1 MKSFWYN
8 ESMYTCNHPERR
20 NPSAPK
26 TKVRK
31 SLLLLCLMLLLSA
44 VLPGCSGSKGDGSV
58 VCLQFIQLLTMKDYE
73 GAYALI
79 SPDVRNDTGEET
91 PSGEERISLSEFK
104 KKYTEIFDAME
115 LTDIG
120 YTVVSTA
127 SGAITATVD
136 YDMTYFTDKAGDL
149 SFRFTITSEY
159 QDGWYV
165 QWSPALIF
173 PQMEWG
179 DTMLTGIN
187 YPKRGEIFDCNGNLL
202 AANVNAVTIYCIPSS
217 IQLAGDN
224 KAVTD
229 VKALFKANDEDLTP
243 EQLTEKS
250 WYIPFE
256 QQVAAIEELGLKEA
270 DVRNAF
276 ARTFR
281 DFCKLA
287 TLYPDEL
294 TEELEAKLLAIPG
307 IGIDTEN
314 YGTVRSYPYGSSLCH
329 LLGYAGI
336 IQKEY
341 IQEYDD
347 KTGEKNEEF
356 LDDPF
361 YDGDS
366 WLGYAGLEKHY
377 ENILR
382 GEKGSFAYIQGKGGK
397 NKQTLYNIPAKNG
410 QDLHLSID
418 INLQQRTE
426 EVIKNVVYTEEYTGA
441 VIVMN
446 PKTGAVEAM
455 VSFPGYD
462 PNDFSRGDLDEDDW
476 QAMQNDPQEPLFNRV
491 LQGLY
496 PPGSTFKPL
505 TAIATLESGT
515 MTTEDTFPEEE
526 EGLQGY
532 DVLWNP
538 SKSPTMAYT
547 GVTRVTRTKSTNRR
561 GPMNLKNC
569 MIQSDNIYFAYC
581 AMKMGWDTFKRY
593 MSVMGMGESIPFD
606 LPTQTSQVKNE
617 ASEESY
623 DLLAMTGYGQ
633 GELLITPLQLACY
646 ISAFQNGGNVCEP
659 YVIESIWQQENTD
672 YTLLSEHEVST
683 WKTICAPTTAEIIN
697 DCLEGVVA
705 LPRTAGKGY
714 DGFGT
719 GRFLGVRRTYVC
731 AGKTGTAELDK
742 EQNAEEANK
751 EIAWFVAYRSE
762 YLEADANGS
771 TELAPEDERLVLV
784 MLEVDMTKQ
793 VDEWTMMKFL
803 IAQAL
808 LKDDTLTETPVTDE
822 IMTAGISSNSTNGQ

>member
-1 MKSFWYN
+1 MEDK
-8 ESMYTCNHPERR
+8 RA
-20 NPSAPK
+20 SAPK
-26 TKVRK
+26 KQKVNK
-31 SLLLLCLMLLLSA
+31 IAVLLCLITLLS
-44 VLPGCSGSKGDGSV
+44 VLLPGCSGAKGDGSV

-73 GAYALI
+73 GAYSVI
-79 SPDVRNDTGEET
+79 SPDIRNDTGTDAPE
-91 PSGEERISLSEFK
+91 GENRISLSEFK
-104 KKYTEIFDAME
+104 NKYTEIFEAMG
-115 LTDIG
+115 LTDFA
-120 YTVVSTA
+120 YNVVSTA

-136 YDMTYFTDKAGDL
+136 YDMTYFTEKAGNL
-149 SFRFTITSEY
+149 TFRFTITSEY
-159 QDGWYV
+159 KDGWYV
-165 QWSPALIF
+165 QWSPSLIF
-173 PQMEWG
+173 PDMEWG
-179 DTMLTGIN
+179 DTMLSGIN
-187 YPKRGEIFDCNGNLL
+187 YPKRGEIFDCNGNML
-202 AANVNAVTIYCIPSS
+202 AVNVNAVTVYCIPSH

-224 KAVTD
+224 KPVTD

-243 EQLTEKS
+243 DQLTEKS
-250 WYIPFE
+250 WYLPFE
-256 QQVAAIEELGLKEA
+256 QQVAAIPELGLTEA

-281 DFCKLA
+281 DFCKIA

-294 TEELEAKLLAIPG
+294 TDELEAKLLAIPG

-314 YGTVRSYPYGSSLCH
+314 YGTVRSYPYGDSLCH

-410 QDLHLSID
+410 QDLHLTID
-418 INLQQRTE
+418 INLQQRAE
-426 EVIKNVVYTEEYTGA
+426 AVIENVVYTTEYTGA

-455 VSFPGYD
+455 VSFPGYN

-476 QAMQNDPQEPLFNRV
+476 SAMQNDPQEPLFNRI

-515 MTTEDTFPEEE
+515 MTAEDTFPEEE
-526 EGLQGY
+526 E
-532 DVLWNP
+532 DVKGIDTIWNP
-538 SKSPTMAYT
+538 SKGKSMAYT
-547 GVTRVTRTKSTNRR
+547 GVTKVTRTYSTNRR

-569 MIQSDNIYFAYC
+569 IIQSDNIYFAYC

-593 MSVMGMGESIPFD
+593 LTVMGMGESIPFD
-606 LPTQTSQVKNE
+606 LPTQVSQIKNE

-623 DLLAMTGYGQ
+623 DLLAMSGYGQ
-633 GELLITPLQLACY
+633 GELLVTPLQLACY
-646 ISAFQNGGNVCEP
+646 ISAFQNGGQVCEP
-659 YVIESIWQQENTD
+659 YVIASTWQQEGTE
-672 YTLLSEHEVST
+672 YTLVSEHENKV
-683 WKTICAPTTAEIIN
+683 WKTICAPTTAEIIE
-697 DCLEGVVA
+697 DALEGVVA
-705 LPRTAGKGY
+705 LPRSMGKGY
-714 DGFGT
+714 DGYGT

-742 EQNAEEANK
+742 AQNATEAAK

-762 YLEADANGS
+762 YLEADETGS
-771 TELAPEDERLVLV
+771 TELNPEDERLVLV
-784 MLEVDMTKQ
+784 MIEVDMTKQ
-793 VDEWTMMKFL
+793 VEEWSMMKFL

-808 LKDDTLTETPVTDE
+808 LKDDSLTEDPVTED
-822 IMTAGISSNSTNGQ
+822 IMFATSNY

>member
-1 MKSFWYN
+1 
-8 ESMYTCNHPERR
+8 MYTMEDKR
-20 NPSAPK
+20 APVPQKQKVNK
-26 TKVRK
+26 TA
-31 SLLLLCLMLLLSA
+31 LLLCLLTFLS
-44 VLPGCSGSKGDGSV
+44 VLLPGCSGAKGDGSV

-73 GAYALI
+73 GAYSVI
-79 SPDVRNDTGEET
+79 SPDIRNDTGAEA
-91 PSGEERISLSEFK
+91 PKGENRISLSEFK
-104 KKYTEIFDAME
+104 NKYTEIFEAMG
-115 LTDIG
+115 LTDFA
-120 YTVVSTA
+120 YNVVSTA

-136 YDMTYFTDKAGDL
+136 YDMTYFTEKAGNL
-149 SFRFTITSEY
+149 TFRFTITSEY
-159 QDGWYV
+159 KDGWYV
-165 QWSPALIF
+165 QWSPSLIF
-173 PQMEWG
+173 PDMEWG
-179 DTMLTGIN
+179 DTMLSGIN
-187 YPKRGEIFDCNGNLL
+187 YPKRGEIFDCNGNML
-202 AANVNAVTIYCIPSS
+202 AVNVNAVTVYCIPSH

-224 KAVTD
+224 KPVTD

-243 EQLTEKS
+243 DQLTEKS
-250 WYIPFE
+250 WYLPFE
-256 QQVAAIEELGLKEA
+256 QQVAAIPELGLTEA

-281 DFCKLA
+281 DFCKIA

-294 TEELEAKLLAIPG
+294 TDELEAKLLAIPG

-314 YGTVRSYPYGSSLCH
+314 YGTVRSYPYGDSLCH

-410 QDLHLSID
+410 VDLHLTID
-418 INLQQRTE
+418 INLQQRAE
-426 EVIKNVVYTEEYTGA
+426 AVIENVIYTTEYTGA

-455 VSFPGYD
+455 VSFPGYN

-476 QAMQNDPQEPLFNRV
+476 SAMQNDPQEPLFNRI

-515 MTTEDTFPEEE
+515 MTAEDTFPEEE
-526 EGLQGY
+526 ENVKGI
-532 DVLWNP
+532 DTIWNP
-538 SKSPTMAYT
+538 SRGKSMAYT
-547 GVTRVTRTKSTNRR
+547 GVTKVTRTYSTNRR

-569 MIQSDNIYFAYC
+569 IIQSDNIYFAYC

-593 MSVMGMGESIPFD
+593 LTVMGMGESIPFD
-606 LPTQTSQVKNE
+606 LPTQISQIKNE

-623 DLLAMTGYGQ
+623 DLLAMSGYGQ
-633 GELLITPLQLACY
+633 GELLLTPLQLACY
-646 ISAFQNGGNVCEP
+646 ISAFQNGGQVCEP
-659 YVIESIWQQENTD
+659 YVIASTWQQEGTA
-672 YTLLSEHEVST
+672 YTQVSEHENKV
-683 WKTICAPTTAEIIN
+683 WKTICAPTTAEIIE
-697 DCLEGVVA
+697 DALEGVVA
-705 LPRTAGKGY
+705 LPRSMGKGY
-714 DGFGT
+714 DGYGT

-742 EQNAEEANK
+742 AQNATEAAK

-762 YLEADANGS
+762 YLEADEMGS
-771 TELAPEDERLVLV
+771 TELNPEDERLVLV
-784 MLEVDMTKQ
+784 MIEVDMTKQ
-793 VDEWTMMKFL
+793 VEEWSMMKFL

-808 LKDDTLTETPVTDE
+808 LKDDSLTEDPITED
-822 IMTAGISSNSTNGQ
+822 IMFATSNY